1 MAMKRP
7 IVATNIDGVRE
18 QLRDNITGLLVPP
31 ADPKALAVAI
41 LNILDDQNK
50 AEHLG
55 SEARKDAQRLFDLK
69 NTLARVER
77 IYEKVL
83 HQ

>member
-1 MAMKRP
+1 MARP
-7 IVATNIDGVRE
+7 IVATDISGVRE
-18 QLRDNITGLLVPP
+18 QLGHNKTGLLVPP
-31 ADPKALAVAI
+31 ADPKALGVAI
-41 LNILDDQNK
+41 LDILEDQER
-50 AEHLG
+50 AERLG
-55 SEARKDAQRLFDLK
+55 NNARKDAQRLFDLK